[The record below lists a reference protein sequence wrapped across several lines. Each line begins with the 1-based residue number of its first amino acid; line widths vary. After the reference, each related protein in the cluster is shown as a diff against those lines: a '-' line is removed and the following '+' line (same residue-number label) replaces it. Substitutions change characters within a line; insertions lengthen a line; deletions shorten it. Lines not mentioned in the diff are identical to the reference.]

1 MLALQPEA
9 SFAQDADS
17 ESVAQ
22 RLTQLDI
29 NTADAAELAAG
40 LQGVGLVKAQEIVK
54 YRTLYGDFIAVEELA
69 DVKGIGMATVEK
81 NRHVIVLESDVD
93 KDA

>member
-1 MLALQPEA
+1 M
-9 SFAQDADS
+9 
-17 ESVAQ
+17 
-22 RLTQLDI
+22 
-29 NTADAAELAAG
+29 
-40 LQGVGLVKAQEIVK
+40 VK